1 MTGEGAEGSRHSF
14 DILVCPE
21 SLVLGPRRR
30 VMKGR
35 QKSTLGRFE
44 NINLLCVVSP
54 EHFFVM

>member
-14 DILVCPE
+14 DVLVCPE
-21 SLVLGPRRR
+21 SLVLGSRSR

-44 NINLLCVVSP
+44 NISLLRVVSRV
-54 EHFFVM
+54 HFFVT